1 MSTLGSIRRHL
12 VASLMAA
19 AGVMALTPILKGAP
33 GPTDRNGSRSEATEP
48 VKQETVK
55 RIEQREPIPYPTL
68 RKSSSELRSGTSRT
82 VRAGIDGEKAVIY
95 RVFLKEGSETRREP
109 VSSKVIKH
117 PVPEIIAMG
126 RRGSLPSRGYFSGR
140 KVLTM
145 IATGYDASPA
155 SNGGNTSGRS
165 AIGLKVGH
173 GVVAVDPKFI
183 PLGTRLYIEGY
194 GYAVA
199 ADTGGAIKGVVRADF
214 FWGFG
219 PEAGSLAG
227 RMKQKGRMWV
237 LLPPGAGPR

>member
-82 VRAGIDGEKAVIY
+82 VRAGIDGERRKVY
-95 RVFLKEGSETRREP
+95 RVTYKEDEEVRRELESSRIVRRP
-109 VSSKVIKH
+109 VTEV
-117 PVPEIIAMG
+117 VAFG

-140 KVLTM
+140 RTLTM
-145 IATGYDASPA
+145 IATGYDPSPA
-155 SNGGNTSGRS
+155 SNGGNRSGRS
-165 AIGLKVGH
+165 AIGLRVGH
-173 GVVAVDPKFI
+173 GVVAVDPKYI

-199 ADTGGAIKGVVRADF
+199 ADTGGAIKGNRIDLGHDSRRA
-214 FWGFG
+214 
-219 PEAGSLAG
+219 AQQVG
-227 RMKQKGRMWV
+227 RRKVIVHIMD
-237 LLPPGAGPR
+237 